1 MTTRGQHNSPRGGG
15 SSSDRGDGNY
25 AASRPSEKSDLPA
38 DAAADSA
45 RWVDEHGGFLYRY
58 ALLRVRVSDLAEEL
72 VQDTF
77 SAAIQAHGNFAGRS
91 SERTWLCGILKHK
104 IIHHYRL
111 AGRETSFTD
120 MEFLSR
126 ESAERF
132 DAEGWRFHAARPKEW
147 RPEPDVIASRCE
159 FWVTVRDC
167 LGKLPDQIANVFV
180 MRELE
185 EMSTKDICEI
195 LSISDN
201 HLWVMLHRARTAL
214 RESLTR
220 NWFDKDES

>member
-1 MTTRGQHNSPRGGG
+1 MTTRGQRNSPRGG
-15 SSSDRGDGNY
+15 SSRDRGDSNY
-25 AASRPSEKSDLPA
+25 AASKPSEKSDPPA
-38 DAAADSA
+38 DPAADAA
-45 RWVDEHGGFLYRY
+45 RWVDEHAGFLYRY

-120 MEFLSR
+120 MEFLSG

-132 DAEGWRFHAARPKEW
+132 VAEGWWFHAAGPKEW

-201 HLWVMLHRARTAL
+201 HLWVMLHRARMAL

-220 NWFDKDES
+220 NWFDKDGS